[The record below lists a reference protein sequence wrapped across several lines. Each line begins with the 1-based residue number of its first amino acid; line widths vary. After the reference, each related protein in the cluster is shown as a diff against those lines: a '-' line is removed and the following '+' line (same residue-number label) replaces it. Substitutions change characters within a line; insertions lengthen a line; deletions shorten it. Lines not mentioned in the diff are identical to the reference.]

1 MLRHHDVMLKV
12 HVFSLNE
19 HTLSQLSVTDLC
31 LYSPS
36 LGVCAAFVSRT
47 GKTTDVTQI
56 KGWREKFTA
65 PEAPPTSAPPKPE
78 GTCMTFSPNISA
90 LIVLTECLVNIS
102 QKTRFFVVK
111 KGLHCEDLL
120 FF

>member
-1 MLRHHDVMLKV
+1 MLDLG
-12 HVFSLNE
+12 LN
-19 HTLSQLSVTDLC
+19 
-31 LYSPS
+31 SPS

-56 KGWREKFTA
+56 KGWREKFTT

-78 GTCMTFSPNISA
+78 GTCMTISISA
-90 LIVLTECLVNIS
+90 LIVSTECLVNIS
-102 QKTRFFVVK
+102 QKTFFFVVK

>member
-1 MLRHHDVMLKV
+1 MLKV

-19 HTLSQLSVTDLC
+19 DTLLRLSVTDLC
-31 LYSPS
+31 LNSPS

-56 KGWREKFTA
+56 KGWREKFTT
-65 PEAPPTSAPPKPE
+65 PEAPPTTVPPKPE
-78 GTCMTFSPNISA
+78 GTCMTFSPNISV
-90 LIVLTECLVNIS
+90 LIVSTKCLLSIS
-102 QKTRFFVVK
+102 QKTCFFVVK
-111 KGLHCEDLL
+111 KALHCEDFL